1 MSRTASGLQLL
12 PAPVFAVLALL
23 NGDAGTEMLCLNTAS
38 PLGSMSLMYGL
49 MCALHLGPWLRVIA
63 TRTRFS
69 NNTRL
74 YFVPKMRGGDDSRT
88 G

>member
-1 MSRTASGLQLL
+1 MSRTTNGLQLL

-23 NGDAGTEMLCLNTAS
+23 NGGAGAGMLCLNTAS

-63 TRTRFS
+63 TWTRFS
-69 NNTRL
+69 NNIRL
-74 YFVPKMRGGDDSRT
+74 YFTPKMRGGDDPRIR
-88 G
+88 